1 MGVLAFLDLIT
12 EEGYYTEEQK
22 NQIIFIVVVDT
33 FLKKKPTLQ

>member
-22 NQIIFIVVVDT
+22 NQIIVIVVDT
-33 FLKKKPTLQ
+33 FLKEKPTLQ